1 MHNIISIKLYL
12 AIFFMLCFGQLF
24 SQSYFVENKGQYS
37 KEVIAKKNII
47 GGALF
52 IEKGKFTFSFYDQIQ
67 FTNHHKGRMSSKKIH
82 GHT

>member
-52 IEKGKFTFSFYDQIQ
+52 IEKGKFFKDLTICIDTLKVFYELIEY
-67 FTNHHKGRMSSKKIH
+67 
-82 GHT
+82 